1 MNEGKSF
8 MDSPVISIES
18 EEFDGVSYYFN
29 RTEEILLI
37 LLKNGGAEEDRTPDL
52 GIANATLSQLSYGPK
67 RWLLTI
73 VII

>member
-52 GIANATLSQLSYGPK
+52 GVANTTLSQLSYGPK
-67 RWLLTI
+67 NGRIFLL
-73 VII
+73 